1 MFETDK
7 NFEIIGTEVYH
18 KLTNKLIVDLGKNG
32 AALETPMCLLVRTSD
47 QSKNYDMAFDCDGN
61 LLKGTGENDCVG
73 VFPCDKK
80 YQILHHSGRVTNYF
94 FPLIKTSFFH
104 IRHDGQKYVFST
116 KTDREFAS
124 GTNYHIYTIDSRE
137 YLAVCQE
144 NTQQDEKGVNLS
156 DCKRWTLFSSDGV
169 VVPEVSNAR
178 SIRLAD
184 NHFFVENE
192 NHDVKEVPVL
202 TYEKESFGAKRW
214 GCLFAGVVTCVSW
227 IAIAQLS
234 RCFVE
239 DVSVKQEI
247 PTCSGLSI
255 DNENEMKSILPP
267 RKITSGN
274 VISQS
279 DKQHVKQ

>member
-7 NFEIIGTEVYH
+7 NFEIIGTKVYH

-124 GTNYHIYTIDSRE
+124 GINYYIYTIDSRE

-156 DCKRWTLFSSDGV
+156 DCNRWI
-169 VVPEVSNAR
+169 EQNQ
-178 SIRLAD
+178 
-184 NHFFVENE
+184 
-192 NHDVKEVPVL
+192 K
-202 TYEKESFGAKRW
+202 
-214 GCLFAGVVTCVSW
+214 
-227 IAIAQLS
+227 
-234 RCFVE
+234 
-239 DVSVKQEI
+239 
-247 PTCSGLSI
+247 
-255 DNENEMKSILPP
+255 
-267 RKITSGN
+267 
-274 VISQS
+274 
-279 DKQHVKQ
+279 